1 MSRRLVVVIPDEHY
15 ALLEDIKTEKGLES
29 VQDAART
36 IIAESY
42 SQKKSKPMQNKKKPE
57 VSEKKDESALD

>member
-15 ALLEDIKTEKGLES
+15 ALLEDIRTEKGLES

-36 IIAESY
+36 IIAESF
-42 SQKKSKPMQNKKKPE
+42 SRKKRKPTPNRKKPE
-57 VSEKKDESALD
+57 VSEKRKR